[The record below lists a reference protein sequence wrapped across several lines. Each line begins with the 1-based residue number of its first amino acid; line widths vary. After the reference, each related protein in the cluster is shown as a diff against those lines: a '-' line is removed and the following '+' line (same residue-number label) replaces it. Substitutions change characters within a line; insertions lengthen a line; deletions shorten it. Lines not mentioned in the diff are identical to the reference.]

1 MSTGRSLE
9 VLPLPLRET
18 VASFDRDSQSAAMAP
33 HHRGVLTG
41 FSALTASLLVVNGA
55 PVPGA
60 GRHPVPPPPPVP
72 PTGTPAADQASQLV
86 VPLQPDLDLVPKVE
100 PDPQR
105 GLAIRGLVRWR
116 LPAQP

>member
-1 MSTGRSLE
+1 MASPLARPGGAIQAPGMGPCLRLLRTGVWALA
-9 VLPLPLRET
+9 VALQLGLIGLRT
-18 VASFDRDSQSAAMAP
+18 GAAP
-33 HHRGVLTG
+33 H
-41 FSALTASLLVVNGA
+41 
-55 PVPGA
+55 PVT
-60 GRHPVPPPPPVP
+60 PPPPVP
-72 PTGTPAADQASQLV
+72 LTGKPAADQASQLV

>member
-1 MSTGRSLE
+1 MDPCLRLLRTGIWALA
-9 VLPLPLRET
+9 
-18 VASFDRDSQSAAMAP
+18 VALQLGLIELKTGAAP
-33 HHRGVLTG
+33 H
-41 FSALTASLLVVNGA
+41 
-55 PVPGA
+55 PVA
-60 GRHPVPPPPPVP
+60 PPPPVP
-72 PTGTPAADQASQLV
+72 PTGKPAADQASELV